1 MEKANDRRA
10 LGTFIASMFIFGT
23 IGVLRRYIPLS
34 SALLCFTRGILG
46 GLFLL
51 IFVRI
56 KKIDAG
62 KKPDLNILIRLI
74 ITGAMIGINWILLF
88 EAYNHT
94 TVAIATLC
102 YYMEPT
108 MIILLSPLI
117 FKERLTGK
125 RMLCAAV
132 SIAGMV
138 LVSGVLGESPEG
150 GSIKGVILGLGAA
163 LFYSAVVIMNKK
175 TTGVEQ
181 YRRTTVLLLS
191 AGLVMLPYLMI
202 KKEASATHITP
213 TALIL
218 LLIMGILHT
227 GIAYAMYFGSMEGL
241 KMQTVAVLSYIDP
254 VSALFFSALLLKEP
268 LGIPGIIGAVMIIGS
283 AMILHLVL

>member
-1 MEKANDRRA
+1 MEKANDSRA

-74 ITGAMIGINWILLF
+74 ITGVMIGINWILLF

-175 TTGVEQ
+175 TPGVEQ

-213 TALIL
+213 LALIL

-227 GIAYAMYFGSMEGL
+227 GIAYAMYFGSMDGL